1 MAHMYN
7 NGPDQ
12 IVPSDNIFTVKADG
26 YVRLR
31 IPESGKAIETTPPI
45 SIPSLLKRSA
55 NEFPEHTALAVKV
68 DGKWEKITYRQYLE
82 NVRTCAK
89 AFLALGLERRYSV
102 CILGFN
108 SPEWFIADLG
118 AIFAGGIAVGI
129 YTTNSAE
136 ACLYCAKSSRANI
149 IVVEDETQLQKI
161 LSVRSEICDLKAI
174 VQYSGKPS
182 HPDVIS
188 WKRLMEIGEQQ
199 TDDLLEESLKKI
211 AVNECCTLVYTSG
224 TVGNPKAVMLNH
236 DNFTWDALTIT
247 ERLTIERGKEVL
259 LSYLPLSHVAAQVLD
274 IYITIT
280 TGASLYFADKDA
292 LKGTLVNTLQEV
304 QPTKFLAVPRVWEK
318 IYEKM
323 MQVASQNGY
332 IKKSIASWAKAHALQ
347 HHINRIK
354 GIQSSSWGYNLASAL
369 IFKKIKQ
376 ALGLSRCT
384 MCVSAAAPLSS
395 DLKKYFLSI
404 DIPIMDAFGMSEA
417 SGAHSL
423 CIDGASNLDTIGMAL
438 PGTKSSLY
446 TEQDGQGELCMY
458 GRHVFM
464 GYLNEPEKTAETL
477 DSDGWLH
484 TGDLGRID
492 EKGFLYITG
501 RLKELLITAGG
512 ENVPPIPIE
521 QLVKIELPY
530 ISNAFLVGDRKKFLS
545 ILLTFKTES
554 DLETG
559 APLDKLTPSVQDWL
573 KQLSCPATTVTEIL
587 KAGPDSRLLEAL
599 KEGIDRVNRQATS
612 NAQKIQKIAI
622 LPADFSVA
630 TGELGPTMKVK
641 RRIVEQKYA
650 DIIERLYN

>member
-1 MAHMYN
+1 MAHKYN

-12 IVPSDNIFTVKADG
+12 VVPSDDIFTVKADG

-31 IPESGKAIETTPPI
+31 IPESGKAIETITPI

-55 NEFPEHTALAVKV
+55 EEFPDHTALAAKV
-68 DGKWEKITYRQYLE
+68 NGKWEKITYQQYLV

-89 AFLALGLERRYSV
+89 AFLALGLERMHSV

-136 ACLYCAKSSRANI
+136 ACLYCAKSSSANI
-149 IVVEDETQLQKI
+149 MVVEDETQLQKV
-161 LSVRSEICDLKAI
+161 LSFRSEIPDLKAI
-174 VQYSGKPS
+174 VQYTGEPS

-188 WKRLMEIGEQQ
+188 WKRLMEIGDQQ

-211 AVNECCTLVYTSG
+211 AVNQCCTLVYTSG
-224 TVGNPKAVMLNH
+224 TVGSPKAVMLNH
-236 DNFTWDALTIT
+236 DNFTWDALAIS
-247 ERLTIERGKEVL
+247 ERLTIERGNEIL
-259 LSYLPLSHVAAQVLD
+259 ISYLPLSHVAAQVVD
-274 IYITIT
+274 IYITMT
-280 TGASLYFADKDA
+280 VGASVYFADKHA
-292 LKGTLVNTLQEV
+292 LKGSLVNTMQEV

-332 IKKSIASWAKAHALQ
+332 LKRSIATWAKAHALQ
-347 HHINRIK
+347 YHINRIK
-354 GIQSSSWGYNLASAL
+354 GIKSNSWGYSLASVL

-376 ALGLSRCT
+376 ALGLNRCT
-384 MCVSAAAPLSS
+384 FCASAAAPLSP

-417 SGAHSL
+417 SGAHTV
-423 CIDGASNLDTIGMAL
+423 CIDGATNLDTIGMAL
-438 PGTKSSLY
+438 PGTKSTLY
-446 TEQDGQGELCMY
+446 NEQDGQGELCMY
-458 GRHVFM
+458 GRHIFM
-464 GYLNEPEKTAETL
+464 GYLNDPEKTAETL

-484 TGDLGRID
+484 TGDLGHID
-492 EKGFLYITG
+492 ETGFLYITG

-512 ENVPPIPIE
+512 ENVPPVPIE
-521 QLVKIELPY
+521 QLVQIELPC

-545 ILLTFKTES
+545 ILLTFKSEI
-554 DLETG
+554 DNETG
-559 APLDKLTPSVQDWL
+559 APLDTLTPSVQEWL
-573 KQLSCPATTVTEIL
+573 IQLGCPATTVTEIL
-587 KAGPDSRLLEAL
+587 NAGPDSRLLEAL
-599 KEGIDRVNRQATS
+599 KKGIDRVNQQATS
-612 NAQKIQKIAI
+612 NAQRIQKLAV

-641 RRIVEQKYA
+641 RRIVEQKYG